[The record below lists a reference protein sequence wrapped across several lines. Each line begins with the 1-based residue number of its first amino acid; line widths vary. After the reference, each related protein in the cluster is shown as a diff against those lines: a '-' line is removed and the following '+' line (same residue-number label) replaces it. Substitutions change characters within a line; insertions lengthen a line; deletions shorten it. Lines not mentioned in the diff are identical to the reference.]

1 MIWRKGAPHDRARRG
16 QVDRELVRNGGV
28 LDVGDAL
35 RREQRREDMAVLAGL
50 SSGKRGQR
58 SGRQAEIEADTLELV
73 GADAST
79 G

>member
-1 MIWRKGAPHDRARRG
+1 M
-16 QVDRELVRNGGV
+16 

-50 SSGKRGQR
+50 SSGKRGKR
-58 SGRQAEIEADTLELV
+58 SSRQAEIEADTIEVV